1 MNWNGFFMEIY
12 KLVSK
17 DSDIPQWNDSMLKIK
32 NNPNLC
38 KVMFYFYKIYCYA
51 KKKEL
56 QWWKDILREMLDFTT
71 KKNAQ
76 SGESLAQKHG
86 DENIESIYLYLTL
99 EMAK

>member
-12 KLVSK
+12 KLVSQY
-17 DSDIPQWNDSMLKIK
+17 SDIPQWNDSMLKIK
-32 NNPNLC
+32 NKPNLC
-38 KVMFYFYKIYCYA
+38 KVMFYFYKIYCYTE
-51 KKKEL
+51 KKEL

-76 SGESLAQKHG
+76 SVESLAQKHG
-86 DENIESIYLYLTL
+86 DENIESIYLYLTM